1 MIHVA
6 NDENYD
12 ANDVSAGVSM
22 SRTSRS
28 CFNSTNGP
36 TGTTTVPP
44 SANVSIAQPSN
55 LETIGDEKG
64 AQNIRVIN
72 GNLAPPNQNRRFN
85 RTSSPPQTPSF
96 DWKDIIIIHNRE
108 PTTLDSTTTASG
120 FQMGSKYTANICNE
134 TSVIKYTW
142 VGPPWCRGRALA
154 L

>member
-1 MIHVA
+1 MKCQIVHFHTKHWKLMNTQYQCCFFQFQDMIHVA

-96 DWKDIIIIHNRE
+96 D
-108 PTTLDSTTTASG
+108 
-120 FQMGSKYTANICNE
+120 
-134 TSVIKYTW
+134 
-142 VGPPWCRGRALA
+142 
-154 L
+154 

>member
-1 MIHVA
+1 MPGQTSGTNNADMIHVA

-96 DWKDIIIIHNRE
+96 D
-108 PTTLDSTTTASG
+108 
-120 FQMGSKYTANICNE
+120 
-134 TSVIKYTW
+134 
-142 VGPPWCRGRALA
+142 
-154 L
+154 

>member
-96 DWKDIIIIHNRE
+96 DRKDILTKIE
-108 PTTLDSTTTASG
+108 TLLLMHQASKWG
-120 FQMGSKYTANICNE
+120 QNTLQIFAMRHLLKYT
-134 TSVIKYTW
+134 
-142 VGPPWCRGRALA
+142 
-154 L
+154 

>member
-1 MIHVA
+1 MNINAIFSQFQDMIHVA

-96 DWKDIIIIHNRE
+96 D
-108 PTTLDSTTTASG
+108 
-120 FQMGSKYTANICNE
+120 
-134 TSVIKYTW
+134 
-142 VGPPWCRGRALA
+142 
-154 L
+154 